1 MKLKK
6 QQNYAYIILLLLYLF
21 VVFSFDKNMFVNNIL
36 TITLTGIVTVSV
48 IIIIKKY
55 YQKYKKRKK
64 YLNSK
69 IHEIDKMTGLEFE
82 ELLSEFFKSQGY
94 KVSLTKQSNDYG
106 ADLILQK
113 NKSKIIVQ
121 AKRYKNKV
129 GNKAIQEVVASLKI
143 YNATKG
149 MVITNSFYTKNA
161 VNLANANNIILWDR
175 NKLTEVFKV

>member
-1 MKLKK
+1 MKLKR
-6 QQNYAYIILLLLYLF
+6 QENYAYITLLLLYLF
-21 VVFSFDKNMFVNNIL
+21 AMFKFDKNMFENNIL
-36 TITLTGIVTVSV
+36 IITLTGILTVSA
-48 IIIIKKY
+48 IIFIQKY
-55 YQKYKKRKK
+55 YRKYKKRKK

-69 IHEIDKMTGLEFE
+69 IYEIDKMSGLEFE

-129 GNKAIQEVVASLKI
+129 GIKAVQEIIGAI
-143 YNATKG
+143 GYYEADKG
-149 MVITNSFYTKNA
+149 MVVTNSYFTTNA
-161 VNLANANNIILWDR
+161 INLAKSNNIELWDR
-175 NKLTEVFKV
+175 SKLTEMFKA